1 MFSTY
6 NPTHNALTHAKSIRV
21 SPPDVAIDHLF
32 RPYTTEKV
40 QALNQWFDYQKAML
54 RSNH

>member
-21 SPPDVAIDHLF
+21 SPPDVAIDHLLL
-32 RPYTTEKV
+32 PYTMEKV
-40 QALNQWFDYQKAML
+40 QALNQWFDY
-54 RSNH
+54 